1 MKVFCTIEEIREA
14 RGIFLEGNKT
24 VGFVPTMGALHE
36 GHLALVR
43 RSKEE
48 CNVTMVS
55 IYVNPSQF
63 NNVEDLKKYPRNV
76 KRDLEM
82 LNSILGS
89 EDIVFTPYDNEMY
102 PEPDNRTFDFGD
114 LDKMLEGAFRPG
126 HFNGVAQIVSKLFD
140 ITMPTKAYF
149 GLKDFQ
155 QLLVVKELV
164 KQLKF
169 PVEIVP
175 CEIVRE
181 ADGLAMSSRNARLD
195 SESRKNA
202 SVISRILLNIRQ
214 NQAAFSTAELK
225 EQAIDALSSV
235 KGAEIEYFE
244 IAESSDLKP
253 CPDHKKAHSPIAL
266 VAVWVGNVRLIDNMF
281 LRN

>member
-14 RGIFLEGNKT
+14 RRIFLEGNRA

-76 KRDLEM
+76 ERDLDM
-82 LNSILGS
+82 LDSILGS

-102 PEPDNRTFDFGD
+102 PEPDNRTFDFGE
-114 LDKMLEGAFRPG
+114 LDKRLEGAFRPG

-164 KQLKF
+164 KQMKF

-225 EQAIDALSSV
+225 EQAIDELSSV

-253 CPDHKKAHSPIAL
+253 CPDHKKADSPIAL
-266 VAVWVGNVRLIDNMF
+266 VAVWIGNVRLIDNMF